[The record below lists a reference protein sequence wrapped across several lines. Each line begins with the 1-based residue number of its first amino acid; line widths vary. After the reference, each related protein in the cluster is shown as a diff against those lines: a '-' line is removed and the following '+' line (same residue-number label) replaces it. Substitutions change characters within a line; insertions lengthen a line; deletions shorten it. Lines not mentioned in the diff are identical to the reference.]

1 MCVVLMKPWWT
12 GVAEHLH
19 FYHGN
24 CNLTL
29 SQEMVDEVHENLWS
43 VTINKELI
51 AKNETIRE
59 NPTVALVPLVLL
71 DPWNF

>member
-1 MCVVLMKPWWT
+1 
-12 GVAEHLH
+12 
-19 FYHGN
+19 
-24 CNLTL
+24 
-29 SQEMVDEVHENLWS
+29 MVNEVHENLWS

-71 DPWNF
+71 DP